1 MIYMIY
7 ILILKYK
14 LAPKIINLKKKYND
28 CL

>member
-14 LAPKIINLKKKYND
+14 LAPKIINF
-28 CL
+28 

>member
-1 MIYMIY
+1 MIY

-14 LAPKIINLKKKYND
+14 LAPKIINFLKKYSD